1 MSDYLIYAFIGCTY
15 CKKAIAAFEEAK
27 LDYEVVYF
35 KKDSNRLETI
45 KKFYNWP
52 TVPIIFRREENRN
65 FFLLGG
71 YDDLKKHLLSG
82 WLR

>member
-1 MSDYLIYAFIGCTY
+1 
-15 CKKAIAAFEEAK
+15 
-27 LDYEVVYF
+27 VVYF